1 MGYPVVRDSTL
12 RTHYESVERVIAA
25 MRSQLD
31 QPMTLQQMARIGY
44 ASPYHFNRTF
54 RQITGVPPSQFL
66 YALRLD
72 AAKRMLTETQ
82 KKVIDICYEVGYRS
96 VGTFT
101 RRFADVLG
109 VSPVR
114 FRKLTDSRAIP
125 LPYPQMDGQMDGST
139 SRHTLPGPAVTGYI
153 AAPSHFR
160 GVVAVGL
167 FTTRIPQGKP
177 VSCSLIKDGGVYH
190 LEGAPE
196 GDFYLFA
203 VGLKDPADASVYFN
217 YGAAMRAGG
226 QHVRITRNSIQG
238 LTSLQLRPPSPF
250 DPPLLLMLPAQPRV
264 NASSLGK
271 QETGSFMHRAS
282 FR

>member
-1 MGYPVVRDSTL
+1 MGSPVMRDSTL
-12 RTHYESVERVIAA
+12 RSHYDSVERVITA

-54 RQITGVPPSQFL
+54 RQITGVPPSRFL

-114 FRKLTDSRAIP
+114 FRRLTDSRTRA
-125 LPYPQMDGQMDGST
+125 LPFMPMDGLSG
-139 SRHTLPGPAVTGYI
+139 RPGHPGASLTGYI
-153 AAPSHFR
+153 DAPEDFR
-160 GVVAVGL
+160 GFIAVGL

-177 VSCSLIKDGGVYH
+177 VSCVLVKDRGAYH

-203 VGLKDPADASVYFN
+203 VGLKTPADASVYFD
-217 YGAAMRAGG
+217 YGTAMRAGG
-226 QHVRITRNSIQG
+226 HPVRISQNSVQG
-238 LTSLQLRPPSPF
+238 LTSLELRLPSRF
-250 DPPLLLMLPAQPRV
+250 DPPLLLMLPARP
-264 NASSLGK
+264 LP
-271 QETGSFMHRAS
+271 T
-282 FR
+282 